1 MGTPASIIKRNT
13 DGTFESRYVNYDG
26 DSIGIFLQQ
35 NLSDSERV
43 DALFAENK
51 DFSSLMMSVN
61 KQTVA
66 AAQKMTQSE
75 KDLLSKRAAIGDL
88 TSFELHR
95 FCKESVRLWPFPIVS
110 QYKSDNDEMFYEVYS
125 NGKTLASKNASWA
138 NVLDVCQGY
147 DYIFEKDKWL
157 VLQNYPSG
165 VEPTYENRIVIEV
178 NTNELFKTFSDF
190 PCDCTDIEAELVEYY
205 EELEIPV
212 QKIASAVKKMIRTY
226 GKNHAEEILKEQYE
240 CPEEVLN
247 YFEIKETKKAL
258 QKSLKGI
265 TPSVVRKKK
274 I

>member
-13 DGTFESRYVNYDG
+13 DGTFESRYINYDG
-26 DSIGIFLQQ
+26 DSVGVFLQQ
-35 NLSDSERV
+35 NLSDAKRV

-61 KQTVA
+61 KKTIIE
-66 AAQKMTQSE
+66 AQKKTPSE
-75 KDLLSKRAAIGDL
+75 KDLLSKNAAIGDWE
-88 TSFELHR
+88 SFELHR
-95 FCKESVRLWPFPIVS
+95 FCKESVRPWPFSIVS
-110 QYKSDNDEMFYEVYS
+110 QYKNDNEEMFYEVYS
-125 NGKTLASKNASWA
+125 NTNVLTCKNAAWA
-138 NVLDVCQGY
+138 TVLNACQGY
-147 DYIFEKDKWL
+147 DYIFEKGKWL
-157 VLQNYPSG
+157 VLQNYPNG